1 MKRSI
6 INLKKSV
13 SIAVAALLITAGMT
27 DVDSAN
33 QNIIMQNVITASA
46 EESTA
51 GKYTV
56 NIRLMQFHS
65 EELSMGNES
74 MLPQAQ
80 IVVNTDG
87 TASIEIDMQSLTYLN
102 RDGYLGWL
110 KKVTNIISEN
120 RFHYPTEFE
129 TEDALVLEE
138 YENVYDEFNSP
149 ESEYVDAE
157 VNGKWYPKQLSIPIN
172 FDNHDDDILVQV
184 YVPVMESIMEG
195 GGTKFATLDI
205 DWDSLVKTEDFTEPV
220 TTEPSTED
228 GTQTTT
234 ESTTETTETTT
245 QTTTTEVSETTMQ
258 TTTSETTT
266 VPTETTTTPVS
277 SEYDKDNL
285 ADGKYELYAEMI
297 KTDRE
302 SYSMSNNGI
311 NHIVQLEVING
322 EYYLTVQFKGLAIY
336 NQFGYLMNL
345 YYYNQ
350 GYTYNDFGVPQ
361 GDVTQAEVLSSYDVV
376 DQYNDAEHL
385 YPQLLKFPLVDKA
398 SGEYVPLQ
406 VFVPIM
412 EAIADG
418 TGTQSVLMQLDWSTL
433 KKIDDGND
441 FELEEPDEQSPE
453 FDFTDSATGL
463 KIHAD
468 KGVFAENT
476 TANISQIIS
485 GEEYDT
491 AQNLISDIASKF
503 NAYDIAFTGE
513 DGTEA
518 KPNGKIQIG
527 IPVPS
532 GFSSPV
538 VYRISDGRKTLING
552 IVSDGMFTFSAK
564 EAGTYLIADKSA
576 SSGKSSQKTGKNS
589 NTATS
594 PKTGDSGIGA
604 ALSALAI
611 SVGTVI
617 LFRKKKEK

>member
-1 MKRSI
+1 MRKDKV
-6 INLKKSV
+6 NWKKAI
-13 SIAVAALLITAGMT
+13 IAVISLNLVMGMAGVAFVT
-27 DVDSAN
+27 AN
-33 QNIIMQNVITASA
+33 QQNNVEIIASA

-56 NIRLMQFHS
+56 NIQLMQFHS
-65 EELSMGNES
+65 DELSMGNES
-74 MLPQAQ
+74 MIPQAQ

-87 TASIEIDMQSLTYLN
+87 TASIEIDMQSLTYLGRN
-102 RDGYLGWL
+102 GYLGWL

-138 YENVYDEFNSP
+138 YENVYDEFNSS

-157 VNGKWYPKQLSIPIN
+157 VNGKWYPKKLSIPIN
-172 FDNHDDDILVQV
+172 FDNRDDDILVQV

-205 DWDSLVKTEDFTEPV
+205 DWDSLVKTEDFTETV
-220 TTEPSTED
+220 TTEPSTENEN
-228 GTQTTT
+228 QTTT
-234 ESTTETTETTT
+234 TDILETTT
-245 QTTTTEVSETTMQ
+245 QA
-258 TTTSETTT
+258 TTSEITT
-266 VPTETTTTPVS
+266 VPTETTTTSVS
-277 SEYDKDNL
+277 SEYDKDDL

-311 NHIVQLEVING
+311 NHTVQLEVING

-336 NQFGYLMNL
+336 NQFGYLMDL
-345 YYYNQ
+345 YYFNQ
-350 GYTYNDFGVPQ
+350 GYTYNDFGAPQ
-361 GDVTQAEVLSSYDVV
+361 GDVTPAEVLSTYDVV

-433 KKIDDGND
+433 KKVNDGND
-441 FELEEPDEQSPE
+441 FELEESDEQSPE
-453 FDFTDSATGL
+453 FDFTDSVTGV

-476 TANISQIIS
+476 TANVSQITS
-485 GEEYDT
+485 GEVYDT
-491 AQNLISDIASKF
+491 AKNLISDISSEF
-503 NAYDIAFTGE
+503 NLYDIAFSGE

-518 KPNGKIQIG
+518 KPNGKIQIE
-527 IPVPS
+527 IPIPS
-532 GFSSPV
+532 DFLTPV

-552 IVSDGMFTFSAK
+552 TVSDGMFTFSAK

-576 SSGKSSQKTGKNS
+576 SSSKTNQTNNKNS
-589 NTATS
+589 NTNTNTTKTKTTTTS

-604 ALSALAI
+604 ILSALAV
-611 SVGTVI
+611 SVGAVI
-617 LFRKKKEK
+617 LSKKRKEK

>member
-1 MKRSI
+1 MKNERA
-6 INLKKSV
+6 NWKKISV
-13 SIAVAALLITAGMT
+13 AVMSLTFAMGM
-27 DVDSAN
+27 VGVNSAVMN
-33 QNIIMQNVITASA
+33 PHHNAVITASA

-157 VNGKWYPKQLSIPIN
+157 VNGKWYPKKLSIPID
-172 FDNHDDDILVQV
+172 FDNRDDDILVQV

-220 TTEPSTED
+220 TTEPSTEE

-245 QTTTTEVSETTMQ
+245 QTTTTEISETTQ

-266 VPTETTTTPVS
+266 IPTETTTTPVS

-285 ADGKYELYAEMI
+285 SDGKYELYAEMI

-311 NHIVQLEVING
+311 NHTVQLEVING

-345 YYYNQ
+345 YYYNK
-350 GYTYNDFGVPQ
+350 GYTYNDFGAPQ

-376 DQYNDAEHL
+376 DQYNDAEHF
-385 YPQLLKFPLVDKA
+385 YPQLQNF
-398 SGEYVPLQ
+398 
-406 VFVPIM
+406 
-412 EAIADG
+412 
-418 TGTQSVLMQLDWSTL
+418 TQ
-433 KKIDDGND
+433 K
-441 FELEEPDEQSPE
+441 
-453 FDFTDSATGL
+453 
-463 KIHAD
+463 
-468 KGVFAENT
+468 
-476 TANISQIIS
+476 
-485 GEEYDT
+485 
-491 AQNLISDIASKF
+491 
-503 NAYDIAFTGE
+503 
-513 DGTEA
+513 
-518 KPNGKIQIG
+518 
-527 IPVPS
+527 
-532 GFSSPV
+532 
-538 VYRISDGRKTLING
+538 
-552 IVSDGMFTFSAK
+552 
-564 EAGTYLIADKSA
+564 
-576 SSGKSSQKTGKNS
+576 
-589 NTATS
+589 
-594 PKTGDSGIGA
+594 
-604 ALSALAI
+604 
-611 SVGTVI
+611 
-617 LFRKKKEK
+617 